1 MLLLG
6 ALKNA
11 RQGGAK
17 VALDNF
23 PVDPKLL
30 SQLQT
35 HMPMVLEQMKQQGKQ
50 AELQAR
56 LRETTMKML
65 KDIEL
70 NTAKIHKLEAEAIKA
85 IAEAGG
91 VQTGHEIA
99 MINTQIAAEKNRRE
113 DLMQAVSLM
122 KDLMPQGEGEAPQQ
136 S

>member
-1 MLLLG
+1 MYESQKMY
-6 ALKNA
+6 LKA
-11 RQGGAK
+11 MKLPDIER
-17 VALDNF
+17 VL
-23 PVDPKLL
+23 PDPKGPNAIKQGP
-30 SQLQT
+30 SEKV
-35 HMPMVLEQMKQQGKQ
+35 VLEQMKQQGKN
-50 AELQAR
+50 AELQMR
-56 LRETTMKML
+56 LRETTMKMM

-113 DLMQAVSLM
+113 DLMQAVNLM